1 MALPVCIQDSS
12 VGLLLIFTMKQM
24 SVAFILAVRT
34 ASGLMWIYMAAEY
47 LRPA

>member
-1 MALPVCIQDSS
+1 MYTRPL
-12 VGLLLIFTMKQM
+12 VGMKLLFTIKQITE
-24 SVAFILAVRT
+24 AFILAVRT